1 MKLQIWFLFTI
12 SLTGKYRY
20 NRSNTLITTVKK
32 KNLLIAFIGCEIL
45 SNTNIYPKHVH
56 TELIPL

>member
-12 SLTGKYRY
+12 SLTDKCRY
-20 NRSNTLITTVKK
+20 NRSNTLTTTVKK
-32 KNLLIAFIGCEIL
+32 KSLIAFIGCEVL

-56 TELIPL
+56 TEPIPL